1 MLRLT
6 YPYQGN
12 TVKSSVSTD
21 IKTEVM
27 FTPNCKNKTDL
38 YLAKYPIKTFKFVRR
53 TRRLN
58 YGMSILFVILVRFPS
73 TKKAIMNISPN
84 ALPDGKPEFKGNK
97 DDNNPFEEV

>member
-27 FTPNCKNKTDL
+27 FIPNCKNKTDL

-73 TKKAIMNISPN
+73 TI
-84 ALPDGKPEFKGNK
+84 KGYY
-97 DDNNPFEEV
+97 EYITECSARWQARIQGQ